1 MGDKYASV
9 FLAFNL
15 FIFNMTAPLIK
26 EILENNLLIKGR
38 LNANQTDLDKL
49 YQALQKDSDRLKRK
63 QIRQEEII
71 KSTLAKQNEIKLQIK
86 RNSESIQK
94 SFHPSNEKI
103 SLIYKKMGDA
113 FYIKAR
119 FYWEGKQR
127 EVQVGSIPIVLEII
141 NIMISNKVLEGL
153 KPVRAKKLTWNEI
166 KKRSNLI
173 SGIKKIASL
182 KSQEYIIRRLMYDK
196 LNLLESKNIPDIEEN
211 EIPEIV
217 KDNSSLSVKYKTD
230 NDGVTEMEDGD
241 NWYDKW
247 RKDNL

>member
-1 MGDKYASV
+1 MS
-9 FLAFNL
+9 
-15 FIFNMTAPLIK
+15 APLFS
-26 EILENNLLIKGR
+26 EILGKNQLIKGR
-38 LNANQTDLDKL
+38 LNANQTDLEKL

-71 KSTLAKQNEIKLQIK
+71 KSTLAKRNEIKLQIK
-86 RNSESIQK
+86 RNAESIQK
-94 SFHPSNEKI
+94 SFHPSSEKI
-103 SLIYKKMGDA
+103 SLLYKKIGDA

-217 KDNSSLSVKYKTD
+217 KDNSSLPIKYKTD

>member
-1 MGDKYASV
+1 MP
-9 FLAFNL
+9 
-15 FIFNMTAPLIK
+15 APLIK
-26 EILENNLLIKGR
+26 KILENNQLIKGR
-38 LNANQTDLDKL
+38 LNANQTDLEKL
-49 YQALQKDSDRLKRK
+49 YQVLQKDSDRLKKK

-71 KSTLAKQNEIKLQIK
+71 KSTIAKRNEIKLQIK

-94 SFHPSNEKI
+94 SFHPSSEKI
-103 SLIYKKMGDA
+103 SLLYKKMGDA

-173 SGIKKIASL
+173 SGIKIIASL

-217 KDNSSLSVKYKTD
+217 KDNSSLPVKYKTD

>member
-1 MGDKYASV
+1 MPA
-9 FLAFNL
+9 LL
-15 FIFNMTAPLIK
+15 FK
-26 EILENNLLIKGR
+26 EILEKNQLIKGR
-38 LNANQTDLDKL
+38 LNANQTDLGKL
-49 YQALQKDSDRLKRK
+49 YQALQKDSDRLKKK

-71 KSTLAKQNEIKLQIK
+71 KSTLAKRNEIKLQIK

-94 SFHPSNEKI
+94 SFHPSSKNI
-103 SLIYKKMGDA
+103 SLLYKKMGDA

-153 KPVRAKKLTWNEI
+153 KPVQAKKLTWHEI

-217 KDNSSLSVKYKTD
+217 KDNSSLPVKYKTD

>member
-1 MGDKYASV
+1 MPA
-9 FLAFNL
+9 LL
-15 FIFNMTAPLIK
+15 FK
-26 EILENNLLIKGR
+26 EILEKNQLIKGR
-38 LNANQTDLDKL
+38 LNANQTDLEKL

-71 KSTLAKQNEIKLQIK
+71 KSTLAKRNEITLQIK

-94 SFHPSNEKI
+94 SFYPSNEKI
-103 SLIYKKMGDA
+103 SLLYKKIGDA

-141 NIMISNKVLEGL
+141 NTMISNKLLKGL

-217 KDNSSLSVKYKTD
+217 KDNSSLPIKYKTD

>member
-1 MGDKYASV
+1 
-9 FLAFNL
+9 
-15 FIFNMTAPLIK
+15 
-26 EILENNLLIKGR
+26 
-38 LNANQTDLDKL
+38 
-49 YQALQKDSDRLKRK
+49 
-63 QIRQEEII
+63 
-71 KSTLAKQNEIKLQIK
+71 
-86 RNSESIQK
+86 
-94 SFHPSNEKI
+94 
-103 SLIYKKMGDA
+103 MGDA

-119 FYWEGKQR
+119 FYWDGKQR

-141 NIMISNKVLEGL
+141 NTMISNKLLKGL

-217 KDNSSLSVKYKTD
+217 KDNSSLPVKYKTD